1 MDAASDTTP
10 PATFDVIP
18 LSPDV
23 RRAVDDAGYTH
34 PTPVQRAVF
43 ESASRGRDL
52 VVQART
58 GTGKTAAFGLPLIDT
73 LVRKKDT
80 VQALILCPTRELALQ
95 VTRELD
101 RLSKHRGT
109 RVVAVYGGAPMPR
122 QIEQIRDGAQIL
134 VGTPGRVLD
143 HLSRGT
149 LDGSTIR
156 CLVLDES
163 DEMLSMGFLPQINE
177 ILSYLPESRQTLLFS
192 ATLPPDIKRMAQ
204 TRLRDPEFIT
214 LSGDA
219 VGALQIRHFVYL
231 SRGDKLS
238 ELLQVIT
245 ADNPESAVVFCNT
258 RDETKRVAA
267 ALQQEGY
274 AADWLNADLAQNDR
288 EKVMAATRE
297 SRLRFLVATDVAA
310 RGIDISHLTHVINFD
325 FPETAE
331 AYVHRTGR
339 TGRAGRTGTAI
350 SLIEPSDIGNLYLL
364 RLTYKLRP
372 IERNLPTETELKTRA
387 ETDLVR
393 WFVDGLASRKV
404 HPEDLAL
411 ARRLL
416 SHERAEL
423 VVAALL
429 RDHLGARPDAQDEAA
444 AARRAR
450 TPRAA
455 DPQPEERRAP
465 PQREERPQRA
475 ERPQREERPRA
486 ERPDREERPQRA
498 ERPDREE
505 RPQRAER
512 PDREA
517 VAATPERQDRPER
530 AERAERAERGER
542 RDRGDRAPRPPRP
555 RDDDPVSYTTQ
566 PLPPEARPLAREP
579 RAAEPRPPR
588 EPRPAP
594 EPRAAEPRPPREPRP
609 APEPRAAEPRPPRE
623 PRPAPEPRAAE
634 PRPPREPRPAPEPR
648 PEPADDDSVV
658 ELYASA
664 GRRQG
669 AKPSDY
675 ERQLKD
681 AGIGPESVAYVRVRH
696 RNAFV
701 GIDRA
706 VAELALSAL
715 DGATIAGS
723 LVKAELSRGRSA
735 VGENDAA
742 EPVAEE

>member
-23 RRAVDDAGYTH
+23 RRAVDDAGYIH

-73 LVRKKDT
+73 LVRKKDV

-101 RLSKHRGT
+101 RLAKHRGT

-149 LDGSTIR
+149 LDGATIR
-156 CLVLDES
+156 YVVLDES

-177 ILSYLPESRQTLLFS
+177 ILSYLPEARQTLLFS
-192 ATLPPDIKRMAQ
+192 ATLPPDIKRIAE
-204 TRLRDPEFIT
+204 TKLRDPEFIT
-214 LSGDA
+214 LSGDHI
-219 VGALQIRHFVYL
+219 GALQIRHFVYL

-245 ADNPESAVVFCNT
+245 AENPESAVVFCNT

-325 FPETAE
+325 FPESAE
-331 AYVHRTGR
+331 GYVHRTGR

-393 WFVDGLASRKV
+393 WFVDGMASRKV

-465 PQREERPQRA
+465 PQREERPRA

-486 ERPDREERPQRA
+486 ERPQREERPQRP
-498 ERPDREE
+498 ERPE
-505 RPQRAER
+505 
-512 PDREA
+512 REA

-530 AERAERAERGER
+530 PERGER

-588 EPRPAP
+588 EPRPAAESRVA
-594 EPRAAEPRPPREPRP
+594 EPRVAEPRPPREPRP
-609 APEPRAAEPRPPRE
+609 AAESRAAEPRPPRAPRPAAESRAAEPRPPRE
-623 PRPAPEPRAAE
+623 RRPAPA
-634 PRPPREPRPAPEPR
+634 
-648 PEPADDDSVV
+648 
-658 ELYASA
+658 
-664 GRRQG
+664 
-669 AKPSDY
+669 
-675 ERQLKD
+675 
-681 AGIGPESVAYVRVRH
+681 
-696 RNAFV
+696 
-701 GIDRA
+701 
-706 VAELALSAL
+706 
-715 DGATIAGS
+715 
-723 LVKAELSRGRSA
+723 
-735 VGENDAA
+735 
-742 EPVAEE
+742 